1 MWMEMDELDRSHY
14 TLHSCAHCKGS
25 GTCISGPDGA
35 SCMVC
40 TKRNELK
47 KGPYHGLACGTCGGL
62 GKTDTMTYRMTHR
75 TQPILSISLV
85 FGSIGLILLF
95 GFAGSPYFHEVLTFC
110 TTLLGS
116 VIGYYFSKNP
126 KQS

>member
-1 MWMEMDELDRSHY
+1 MEMDELDRSHY
-14 TLHSCAHCKGS
+14 TLHACAHCKGT
-25 GTCISGPDGA
+25 GTCTSGPDGA

-40 TKRNELK
+40 AKRNELK
-47 KGPYHGLACGTCGGL
+47 KGLYHGLACGTCGGL